1 MSGIVRFWAVDEW
14 RDERPRLDRR
24 IVVLVATMAAIAVLA
39 TTLAVRLVAGR
50 EGDILVGAVE
60 DLATTLPSRT
70 VDPPLPGVQP
80 LFEIP
85 DEDGPGI
92 RPPGAPAPARPRG
105 VQRLLDPTGRPY
117 GAPIPFNAD
126 IPVPP
131 GLVWVL
137 LIGSDARPGEQV
149 LRSRADSIHLLAANP
164 ATGQATIIGFPR
176 DSFVEIPD
184 HGTGKIN
191 TTLGLGGPEL
201 LARTVNRFTGLP
213 VQYWVVAGFEAFK
226 RVVDDVGGVDVEVAS
241 RMDDWDSGAHFQ
253 PGWHHF
259 DGEQALAFS
268 RNRHEFADGDLSR
281 SRNQGFVILA
291 ALAKLRSEVGDEAG
305 LLRWLGVAF
314 RHLVVDLD
322 HEQARQ
328 LLAVARRTDPADVT
342 NLVLQGRGGMAGSQS
357 VVYLDAQAAARIA
370 DDVRPDAAIGPAKPL
385 PTIAPPTTTS
395 TLPPPPPNT
404 SPVTAALVPT
414 EAP

>member
-1 MSGIVRFWAVDEW
+1 
-14 RDERPRLDRR
+14 
-24 IVVLVATMAAIAVLA
+24 
-39 TTLAVRLVAGR
+39 
-50 EGDILVGAVE
+50 
-60 DLATTLPSRT
+60 
-70 VDPPLPGVQP
+70 
-80 LFEIP
+80 
-85 DEDGPGI
+85 
-92 RPPGAPAPARPRG
+92 
-105 VQRLLDPTGRPY
+105 
-117 GAPIPFNAD
+117 
-126 IPVPP
+126 
-131 GLVWVL
+131 VWVL
-137 LIGSDARPGEQV
+137 LIGSDARSGEHV
-149 LRSRADSIHLLAANP
+149 LRARADSIHLLAANP

-191 TTLGLGGPEL
+191 TALGLGGPEL

-226 RVVDDVGGVDVEVAS
+226 RVVDEVGGVDVEVVG

-259 DGEQALAFS
+259 DGERALAFS

-281 SRNQGFVILA
+281 SHNQGVVILA

-314 RHLVVDLD
+314 RHLSVDLD
-322 HEQARQ
+322 HEQGRQ

-370 DDVRPDAAIGPAKPL
+370 DDVRPDAAIGPAKP
-385 PTIAPPTTTS
+385 TPPTPEPPPTS
-395 TLPPPPPNT
+395 TPSVPPPPSTT
-404 SPVTAALVPT
+404 SPVSVAAVPT
-414 EAP
+414 AG